1 MINVNFYHK
10 NLFLKFSLSIIAL
23 LLMFIT
29 IYFIYI
35 KDSDSQIYFKNFMD
49 SYISKNIQ
57 TANNYVL
64 NNSLP
69 NLNEIFSNGIKNSKN
84 NIQNEIITLFENLFY
99 SINYEVISS
108 KTIFNKSIINVH
120 FDYYDL
126 SKHIINYFKNLNEHE
141 NNNYDNFIHSLKT
154 TKYKISTNL
163 NIELIKKDNQWNIV
177 LSENLINILTSG
189 LYKNFSI

>member
-1 MINVNFYHK
+1 MNFYHK
-10 NLFLKFSLSIIAL
+10 NLFLKFSLSIITL
-23 LLMFIT
+23 LLMFT
-29 IYFIYI
+29 TMYFIYI
-35 KDSDSQIYFKNFMD
+35 KNSNSQIYFENFMN
-49 SYISKNIQ
+49 SYLSKNIQ

-69 NLNEIFSNGIKNSKN
+69 NLNEIFSNGIKNSN
-84 NIQNEIITLFENLFY
+84 NSIQNEIITLFENLFY

>member
-84 NIQNEIITLFENLFY
+84 NIQSEIITLFEDLFY

-126 SKHIINYFKNLNEHE
+126 SKHIISYFKNLNEHE

>member
-1 MINVNFYHK
+1 MNFYHK

-35 KDSDSQIYFKNFMD
+35 KDSDSQIYFENFMD

>member
-1 MINVNFYHK
+1 MNFYHK
-10 NLFLKFSLSIIAL
+10 NLFLKFSLSIITL

-35 KDSDSQIYFKNFMD
+35 KDSDSQIYFENFME

-84 NIQNEIITLFENLFY
+84 NIQSEIITLFEDLFY

-126 SKHIINYFKNLNEHE
+126 SKHIISYFKDLNEHE

-154 TKYKISTNL
+154 TKYKISKNL

>member
-1 MINVNFYHK
+1 MNFYHK

-35 KDSDSQIYFKNFMD
+35 KDSDSQIYFENFMD

-126 SKHIINYFKNLNEHE
+126 SKHIISYFKNLNEHE

>member
-1 MINVNFYHK
+1 MNFYHK

-35 KDSDSQIYFKNFMD
+35 KDSDSQIYFENFMD

-84 NIQNEIITLFENLFY
+84 NIQSEIITLFEDLFY

-126 SKHIINYFKNLNEHE
+126 SKHIISYFKNLNEHE

>member
-35 KDSDSQIYFKNFMD
+35 KDSDSQIYFENFMD

-84 NIQNEIITLFENLFY
+84 NIQSEIITLFENLFY

-163 NIELIKKDNQWNIV
+163 DIELIKKDNQWNIV

>member
-1 MINVNFYHK
+1 MNFYHK
-10 NLFLKFSLSIIAL
+10 NLFLKFSLLIITPL
-23 LLMFIT
+23 LTFIT
-29 IYFIYI
+29 IYLIYT
-35 KDSDSQIYFKNFMD
+35 KNSDSQIYFENFMD

-57 TANNYVL
+57 TANNYIL
-64 NNSLP
+64 DNSLP
-69 NLNEIFSNGIKNSKN
+69 NLNEIFSNGKNSNN
-84 NIQNEIITLFENLFY
+84 NIQNEIINLFEDLFY
-99 SINYEVISS
+99 SINYKIISS

-126 SKHIINYFKNLNEHE
+126 SKHVINYFKNLNEHE

-163 NIELIKKDNQWNIV
+163 NIELIKKDNQWNVV

>member
-1 MINVNFYHK
+1 MNFYHK

-35 KDSDSQIYFKNFMD
+35 KDSDSQIYFENFMD

-84 NIQNEIITLFENLFY
+84 NIQSEIITLFEDLFY
-99 SINYEVISS
+99 SINYEIISS

-126 SKHIINYFKNLNEHE
+126 SKHIISYFKNLNEHE

>member
-1 MINVNFYHK
+1 MNFYHK

-35 KDSDSQIYFKNFMD
+35 KDSDSQIYFENFMD

-84 NIQNEIITLFENLFY
+84 NIKNEIITLFENLFY

>member
-1 MINVNFYHK
+1 MNFYHK

-35 KDSDSQIYFKNFMD
+35 KDSDSQIYFENFMD

-84 NIQNEIITLFENLFY
+84 NIQNEIITLFEDLFY

-126 SKHIINYFKNLNEHE
+126 SKHIISYFKNLNEHE

>member
-1 MINVNFYHK
+1 MNFYHK

-35 KDSDSQIYFKNFMD
+35 KDSDSQIYFENFMD

-84 NIQNEIITLFENLFY
+84 NIQSEIITLFEDLFY

>member
-1 MINVNFYHK
+1 MNFYHK

-84 NIQNEIITLFENLFY
+84 NIQSEIITLFEDLFY

-126 SKHIINYFKNLNEHE
+126 SKHIISYFKNLNEHE

>member
-35 KDSDSQIYFKNFMD
+35 KDSDSQIYFENFMD

-84 NIQNEIITLFENLFY
+84 NIQSEIITLFEDLFY

-126 SKHIINYFKNLNEHE
+126 SKHIISYFKNLNEHE

-163 NIELIKKDNQWNIV
+163 NIEIIKKDNQWNIV

>member
-35 KDSDSQIYFKNFMD
+35 KDSDSQIYFENFMD

-126 SKHIINYFKNLNEHE
+126 SKHIISYFKNLNEHE

>member
-1 MINVNFYHK
+1 MNFYHK

-29 IYFIYI
+29 IYLIYI

-84 NIQNEIITLFENLFY
+84 NIQSEIITLFEDLFY

-126 SKHIINYFKNLNEHE
+126 SKHIISYFKNLNEHE

>member
-1 MINVNFYHK
+1 MNFYHK

-35 KDSDSQIYFKNFMD
+35 KDSDSQIYFENFMD

-84 NIQNEIITLFENLFY
+84 NIQNEIITC
-99 SINYEVISS
+99 V
-108 KTIFNKSIINVH
+108 
-120 FDYYDL
+120 
-126 SKHIINYFKNLNEHE
+126 
-141 NNNYDNFIHSLKT
+141 
-154 TKYKISTNL
+154 
-163 NIELIKKDNQWNIV
+163 
-177 LSENLINILTSG
+177 
-189 LYKNFSI
+189 

>member
-1 MINVNFYHK
+1 MNFYHK
-10 NLFLKFSLSIIAL
+10 NLFIKFSLSIITL
-23 LLMFIT
+23 LLMFT
-29 IYFIYI
+29 TMYFIYI
-35 KDSDSQIYFKNFMD
+35 KNSNSQIYFENFMN
-49 SYISKNIQ
+49 SYLSKNIQ

-69 NLNEIFSNGIKNSKN
+69 NLNEIFSNSIKNSN
-84 NIQNEIITLFENLFY
+84 NSIQNEIITLFENLFY

>member
-10 NLFLKFSLSIIAL
+10 NLFLKFSLSIITL
-23 LLMFIT
+23 LLMFT
-29 IYFIYI
+29 TMYFIYI
-35 KDSDSQIYFKNFMD
+35 KNSNSQIYFENFMN
-49 SYISKNIQ
+49 SYLSKNIQ

-69 NLNEIFSNGIKNSKN
+69 NLNEIFSNSIKNSN
-84 NIQNEIITLFENLFY
+84 NSIQNEIITLFENLFY

>member
-35 KDSDSQIYFKNFMD
+35 KDSDSQIYFENFMD

>member
-1 MINVNFYHK
+1 MNFYHK

-29 IYFIYI
+29 IYLIYI
-35 KDSDSQIYFKNFMD
+35 KDSDSQIYFENFMD

-84 NIQNEIITLFENLFY
+84 NIQSEIITLFEDLFY

-126 SKHIINYFKNLNEHE
+126 SKHIISYFKNLNEHE

>member
-1 MINVNFYHK
+1 MNFYHK

-29 IYFIYI
+29 IYFICI

-84 NIQNEIITLFENLFY
+84 NIQSEIITLFEDLFY

-126 SKHIINYFKNLNEHE
+126 SKHIISYFKNLNEHE

>member
-10 NLFLKFSLSIIAL
+10 NLFLKFLLSVIPL
-23 LLMFIT
+23 LLIFTT

-35 KDSDSQIYFKNFMD
+35 KDSDSQIYFENFMD

-57 TANNYVL
+57 IANNYVL
-64 NNSLP
+64 NDSLP
-69 NLNEIFSNGIKNSKN
+69 NINKIFHNGLINSNDNL
-84 NIQNEIITLFENLFY
+84 QTEIINLFEKLFY
-99 SINYEVISS
+99 SINYEIISS
-108 KTIFNKSIINVH
+108 KTIFNKSIINVN
-120 FDYYDL
+120 FNYYDL
-126 SKHIINYFKNLNEHE
+126 SKHIINYFKNLNESEH
-141 NNNYDNFIHSLKT
+141 NNYNNFIQSLKT

-163 NIELIKKDNQWNIV
+163 DIELIKKDNQWNIV

>member
-1 MINVNFYHK
+1 MNFYHK
-10 NLFLKFSLSIIAL
+10 NLFLKFSLSIITL

-35 KDSDSQIYFKNFMD
+35 KDSNSQIYFENFMD

-69 NLNEIFSNGIKNSKN
+69 NLNEIFSNGIKNSN
-84 NIQNEIITLFENLFY
+84 NSIQNEIITLFENLFY

-154 TKYKISTNL
+154 TKYKISKNL

>member
-1 MINVNFYHK
+1 
-10 NLFLKFSLSIIAL
+10 
-23 LLMFIT
+23 MFIT

-35 KDSDSQIYFKNFMD
+35 KDSDSQIYFENFMD

-108 KTIFNKSIINVH
+108 KTTYNKL
-120 FDYYDL
+120 F
-126 SKHIINYFKNLNEHE
+126 
-141 NNNYDNFIHSLKT
+141 
-154 TKYKISTNL
+154 
-163 NIELIKKDNQWNIV
+163 
-177 LSENLINILTSG
+177 
-189 LYKNFSI
+189 

>member
-1 MINVNFYHK
+1 
-10 NLFLKFSLSIIAL
+10 
-23 LLMFIT
+23 MFTT

-35 KDSDSQIYFKNFMD
+35 KDSDSQIYFENFMD

-69 NLNEIFSNGIKNSKN
+69 NLNEIFSNGIKNSN
-84 NIQNEIITLFENLFY
+84 NSIQNEIITLFENLFY

>member
-1 MINVNFYHK
+1 MKVNFYHK
-10 NLFLKFSLSIIAL
+10 NLFLKFSLLIITPL
-23 LLMFIT
+23 LTFIT
-29 IYFIYI
+29 IYLIYT
-35 KDSDSQIYFKNFMD
+35 KNSDSQIYFENFMD

-57 TANNYVL
+57 TANNYIL
-64 NNSLP
+64 DNSLP
-69 NLNEIFSNGIKNSKN
+69 NLNEIFSNGKNSNN
-84 NIQNEIITLFENLFY
+84 NIQNEIINLFEDLFY
-99 SINYEVISS
+99 SINYKIISS

-126 SKHIINYFKNLNEHE
+126 SKHVINYFKNLNEHE

-163 NIELIKKDNQWNIV
+163 NIELIKKDNQWNVV

>member
-1 MINVNFYHK
+1 MNFYHK

-35 KDSDSQIYFKNFMD
+35 KDSDSQIYFENFMD

-84 NIQNEIITLFENLFY
+84 NIQSEIITLFEDLFY

-126 SKHIINYFKNLNEHE
+126 SKHIISYFKNLNEHE
-141 NNNYDNFIHSLKT
+141 NNNYDNFIHSFKT

>member
-1 MINVNFYHK
+1 MMKVNFYHK
-10 NLFLKFSLSIIAL
+10 NLFLKFSLLIITPL
-23 LLMFIT
+23 LTFIT
-29 IYFIYI
+29 IYLIYT
-35 KDSDSQIYFKNFMD
+35 KNSDSQIYFENFMD

-57 TANNYVL
+57 TANNYIL
-64 NNSLP
+64 DNSLP
-69 NLNEIFSNGIKNSKN
+69 NLNEIFSNGKNSNN
-84 NIQNEIITLFENLFY
+84 NIQNEIINLFEDLFY
-99 SINYEVISS
+99 SINYKIISS

-126 SKHIINYFKNLNEHE
+126 SKHVINYFKNLNEHE

-163 NIELIKKDNQWNIV
+163 NIELIKKDNQWNVV

>member
-1 MINVNFYHK
+1 MNLYHK
-10 NLFLKFSLSIIAL
+10 NLFLKFSLSIITL

-35 KDSDSQIYFKNFMD
+35 KDSDSQIYFENFME

-84 NIQNEIITLFENLFY
+84 NIQSEIITLFEDLFY

-126 SKHIINYFKNLNEHE
+126 SKHIISYFKDLNEHE

-154 TKYKISTNL
+154 TKYKISKNL

>member
-1 MINVNFYHK
+1 MNFYHK
-10 NLFLKFSLSIIAL
+10 NLFLKFSLSIITL
-23 LLMFIT
+23 LLMFT
-29 IYFIYI
+29 TMYFIYI
-35 KDSDSQIYFKNFMD
+35 KNSNSQIYFENFMN
-49 SYISKNIQ
+49 SYLSKNIQ

-69 NLNEIFSNGIKNSKN
+69 NLNEIFSNSIKNSN
-84 NIQNEIITLFENLFY
+84 NSIQNEIITLFENLFY

>member
-35 KDSDSQIYFKNFMD
+35 KDSDSQIYFENFMD

-84 NIQNEIITLFENLFY
+84 NIQSEIITLFEDLFY

-126 SKHIINYFKNLNEHE
+126 SKHIISYFKNLNEHE

>member
-29 IYFIYI
+29 IYLIYI
-35 KDSDSQIYFKNFMD
+35 KDSDSQIYFENFMD

-84 NIQNEIITLFENLFY
+84 NIQSEIITLFEDLFY

-126 SKHIINYFKNLNEHE
+126 SKHIISYFKNLNEHE

>member
-35 KDSDSQIYFKNFMD
+35 KDSDSQIYFENFMD

-84 NIQNEIITLFENLFY
+84 NIKNEIITLFENLFY

>member
-35 KDSDSQIYFKNFMD
+35 KDSDSQIYFENFMD

-84 NIQNEIITLFENLFY
+84 KIQSEIITLFEDLFY

-126 SKHIINYFKNLNEHE
+126 SKHIISYFKNLNEHE

>member
-1 MINVNFYHK
+1 MNFYHK
-10 NLFLKFSLSIIAL
+10 NLFLKFSLSIITL
-23 LLMFIT
+23 LLMSIT

-35 KDSDSQIYFKNFMD
+35 KDSDSQIYFENFME

-84 NIQNEIITLFENLFY
+84 NIQSEIITLFEDLFY

-126 SKHIINYFKNLNEHE
+126 SKHIISYFKDLNEHE

-154 TKYKISTNL
+154 TKYKISKNL

>member
-1 MINVNFYHK
+1 MNFYHK

-35 KDSDSQIYFKNFMD
+35 KDSDSQIYFENFMD

-69 NLNEIFSNGIKNSKN
+69 NLNEIFSNGKKKKKN
-84 NIQNEIITLFENLFY
+84 NIQSEIITLFEDLFY

-126 SKHIINYFKNLNEHE
+126 SKHIISYFKNLNEHE